1 MSNRAYASIWLREL
15 PENEILERWGSF
27 LGTAPL
33 SAKLPGFS
41 HLLIRAVDET
51 EAPLLE
57 HDLRAIVADANTLTE
72 LASNHVHSDCSY
84 EAEANWDLWVYD
96 AANLQWESQPQPLA
110 LYCYGEDFGEGE
122 WRENGHCLVD
132 AGFEHLFTGHAG
144 LLVTGEPNRKDVQH
158 PQEQRF
164 ISLMS
169 QPRNLSIYRAK
180 TQENIRK
187 LYEWMRKIEA
197 ALPVTRTKLW
207 SEGEENFEARMEE
220 ILAKL

>member
-1 MSNRAYASIWLREL
+1 MANRAYASVWLREL
-15 PENEILERWGSF
+15 PETEILERWGSF
-27 LGTAPL
+27 LGMAPL
-33 SAKLPGFS
+33 SAKLPGYS

-51 EAPLLE
+51 EPPILE

-84 EAEANWDLWVYD
+84 EAEASWDLWVYD
-96 AANLQWESQPQPLA
+96 PANMQWESRPQPLA
-110 LYCYGEDFGEGE
+110 LYCFGEDFGEGE
-122 WRENGHCLVD
+122 WRENGHFLVD

-144 LLVTGEPNRKDVQH
+144 LLGTSEQTRQDTRH
-158 PQEQRF
+158 PEEQRF
-164 ISLMS
+164 VSLMS
-169 QPRNLSIYRAK
+169 QPRNLSIYREK

-197 ALPVTRTKLW
+197 ALPVARTRLW

-220 ILAKL
+220 ILAKR